1 MPVLKTSLSCD
12 EKLVLDELA
21 ANDLRQP
28 VQVIRWL
35 LRNEGARRGILTE
48 ATKHKTAV
56 PALMGTGGGFVEV
69 NP

>member
-1 MPVLKTSLSCD
+1 MPVLKIPLSCD

-35 LRNEGARRGILTE
+35 LRREGAQRGILTD
-48 ATKHKTAV
+48 ATKHEDADQT
-56 PALMGTGGGFVEV
+56 LTGRGGVFVEV